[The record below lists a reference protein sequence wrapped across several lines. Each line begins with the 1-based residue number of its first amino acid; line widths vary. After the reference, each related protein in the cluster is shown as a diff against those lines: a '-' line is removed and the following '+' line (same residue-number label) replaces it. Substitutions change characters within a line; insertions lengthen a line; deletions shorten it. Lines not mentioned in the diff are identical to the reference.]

1 MFLRLFVFFHDI
13 FGTQIRSQLGFPALR
28 LPDLRFRFFQLTLS
42 SNDSNSGLNWSCVIN
57 RRIGIVAV
65 GGTQRSRAF
74 TARQEIVW
82 DLSGSISYFF
92 PKLSRIPGYGWPPG
106 DMLWCAGQ
114 LTSSKLRK
122 WTVLGERH
130 GAISSAAVCGRV
142 SWYEPCLSGRA
153 CAISE
158 HCSVGFDQSKFS
170 FAELFFKTNCERN
183 WFSVL

>member
-92 PKLSRIPGYGWPPG
+92 PKLSSPVAPPG
-106 DMLWCAGQ
+106 DMLWHVKSHLPQQCVIDSELVKVNKKDSAPNERHSLEQ
-114 LTSSKLRK
+114 LTWRRLCFLVRIPGAVDV
-122 WTVLGERH
+122 VLFL
-130 GAISSAAVCGRV
+130 
-142 SWYEPCLSGRA
+142 LSTDITG
-153 CAISE
+153 I
-158 HCSVGFDQSKFS
+158 VPVV
-170 FAELFFKTNCERN
+170 L
-183 WFSVL
+183 SVLFRAGG